1 MGLVASSPE
10 GCGLPRIVTL
20 VDLVVVPV
28 FYAMAAGVA
37 NAMPNRW
44 KARSF
49 SFAISVLMAL
59 ACSFI
64 AAAAHRMFTDGV
76 FSVNL
81 QICVGQTCI
90 SQGNERP
97 QPNYHA
103 MARAASLLC
112 VSAAFVCV
120 QLQVLLEDGAWEDF
134 VRFLRRQ
141 RASGLLAP
149 KPKVVMCDDP
159 TRAAPGECAICLEL
173 LCRHPPAKAG
183 GGTPSRAGEPWTALR
198 LPCSHTFHEACI
210 GRWIEAEISCPL
222 CRASVAHLGRCT
234 RLEASAPSPLGKDIA

>member
-97 QPNYHA
+97 WLRAGGQPGQREN
-103 MARAASLLC
+103 RC
-112 VSAAFVCV
+112 IRRFCG
-120 QLQVLLEDGAWEDF
+120 GAEC
-134 VRFLRRQ
+134 RRQ
-141 RASGLLAP
+141 
-149 KPKVVMCDDP
+149 
-159 TRAAPGECAICLEL
+159 
-173 LCRHPPAKAG
+173 CR
-183 GGTPSRAGEPWTALR
+183 
-198 LPCSHTFHEACI
+198 
-210 GRWIEAEISCPL
+210 
-222 CRASVAHLGRCT
+222 
-234 RLEASAPSPLGKDIA
+234 